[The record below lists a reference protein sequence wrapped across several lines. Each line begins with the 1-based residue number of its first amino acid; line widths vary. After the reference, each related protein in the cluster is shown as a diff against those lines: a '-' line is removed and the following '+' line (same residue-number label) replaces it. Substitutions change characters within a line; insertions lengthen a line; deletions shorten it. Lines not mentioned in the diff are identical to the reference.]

1 MAHLHPVYDTDPH
14 FSIDSTSRGITYE
27 STERL
32 VIVQGDH
39 NSQRYTFELPRYI
52 DGHDMML
59 CDLVQVHYINIES
72 GGRGRS
78 TGVYK
83 VTDMQLATDD
93 DQVVVLSWLL
103 SQNATKYVGSLN
115 FVIRFVCTSGSKIDY
130 AWSTTVY
137 SAVAIITS
145 IDNAELVV
153 EQYAD
158 VLEQWYM
165 ELLMAGSS
173 SADTVYAARDQA
185 VEDVGDAK
193 DAAIAEVNST
203 KDAAVS
209 SVNSA
214 KDAAVTA
221 VGAAK
226 TTAIDGVQAD
236 VAAKTDEYFNSLQN
250 GAYKIIEQ
258 KASKKVDFWFGPQ
271 AEYNAI
277 PAAQRA
283 TDRVYIPTDD
293 TTLDDLNALIQDV
306 DDIKTGNQVVG
317 QATNATNADH
327 ATNAGS
333 ATEAE
338 NANYASNANHATS
351 ADSATNAT
359 NANHATSADSAT
371 SATNAD
377 YASSAGKAT
386 HISEGNI
393 VYKWESGTQLTSVS
407 IIETGLYLV
416 TFDYGDS
423 ASRATAVLDV
433 KDLGIT
439 THSHPIINFAVD
451 SDSKYFVIHRYREAY
466 YDGINKAIKVRR
478 GYLTSV
484 ANGGANTG
492 DDVNILEVR
501 RIMKYD
507 DITFT
512 IDNVSYTAARGMTW
526 YQYANSDRPAQA
538 GITLTCAATTNTVK
552 YNGSNST
559 TYVYLGSTM
568 VKGGDTIT
576 SGTNYVTISG

>member
-72 GGRGRS
+72 SGRGRS

-93 DQVVVLSWLL
+93 NNTVVLSWLL

-137 SAVAIITS
+137 SAVAIIAS

-258 KASKKVDFWFGPQ
+258 KASKKVDFWFGPE

-277 PAAQRA
+277 PAADRA

-293 TTLDDLNALIQDV
+293 TTLDDLNTLIQDV
-306 DDIKTGNQVVG
+306 DDIKTGVQVVG
-317 QATNATNADH
+317 QATNATNANY
-327 ATNAGS
+327 AANAGS
-333 ATEAE
+333 AAEAE
-338 NANYASNANHATS
+338 NANYASSANSATSAANANHATS
-351 ADSATNAT
+351 ADKSTILSIGSVAFEWDGNDLVYQVTAPSA
-359 NANHATSADSAT
+359 
-371 SATNAD
+371 
-377 YASSAGKAT
+377 
-386 HISEGNI
+386 
-393 VYKWESGTQLTSVS
+393 
-407 IIETGLYLV
+407 GLYLV
-416 TFDYGDS
+416 
-423 ASRATAVLDV
+423 
-433 KDLGIT
+433 
-439 THSHPIINFAVD
+439 
-451 SDSKYFVIHRYREAY
+451 E
-466 YDGINKAIKVRR
+466 YDTGYQSMSGVRR
-478 GYLTSV
+478 TSILSITGISSTAKTSEGTPYLDFHSSDGSV
-484 ANGGANTG
+484 YFYYYNSFYMPPTVGTGGK
-492 DDVNILEVR
+492 IYIVR
-501 RIMKYD
+501 
-507 DITFT
+507 
-512 IDNVSYTAARGMTW
+512 TA
-526 YQYANSDRPAQA
+526 
-538 GITLTCAATTNTVK
+538 
-552 YNGSNST
+552 SNSNT
-559 TYVYLGSTM
+559 NDNAKYPIC
-568 VKGGDTIT
+568 KIT
-576 SGTNYVTISG
+576 KIMDY

>member
-14 FSIDSTSRGITYE
+14 FSIDSTTRGITYE
-27 STERL
+27 SKEKL

-72 GGRGRS
+72 GGRGRG

-93 DQVVVLSWLL
+93 QNTVVLSWLV
-103 SQNATKYVGSLN
+103 SQNGTKYVGSLN
-115 FVIRFVCTSGSKIDY
+115 FVLRFACTSGSKIDY

-145 IDNAELVV
+145 IDNADLVV

-165 ELLMAGSS
+165 ELLMAGTS

-193 DAAIAEVNST
+193 GAAIAEVNST
-203 KDAAVS
+203 KDSAVS

-214 KDAAVTA
+214 KDDAVTA

-226 TTAIDGVQAD
+226 TTAIDGIQAD

-271 AEYNAI
+271 ADYNAI
-277 PAAQRA
+277 SAADRA

-293 TTLDDLNALIQDV
+293 TTLDEIDQKFESIIDG
-306 DDIKTGNQVVG
+306 TQVVG
-317 QATNATNADH
+317 MATNADNASY
-327 ATNAGS
+327 ATTAGS

-338 NANYASNANHATS
+338 NADYATTAGTANVATS
-351 ADSATNAT
+351 ANEAFILNNGEVIFNAIQQSDCP
-359 NANHATSADSAT
+359 TS
-371 SATNAD
+371 
-377 YASSAGKAT
+377 
-386 HISEGNI
+386 
-393 VYKWESGTQLTSVS
+393 
-407 IIETGLYLV
+407 IEVMSPGLYLINSFSYMDTSGTASGGLITFWLLITDLDKACSSMSYV
-416 TFDYGDS
+416 TVSS
-423 ASRATAVLDV
+423 ATHAPGYVYTAVYT
-433 KDLGIT
+433 K
-439 THSHPIINFAVD
+439 
-451 SDSKYFVIHRYREAY
+451 
-466 YDGINKAIKVRR
+466 
-478 GYLTSV
+478 
-484 ANGGANTG
+484 ANGIR
-492 DDVNILEVR
+492 VEVKSAGGSESATQYYK
-501 RIMKYD
+501 IMTVSKIMSFNNAIVD
-507 DITFT
+507 TITFKINSAT
-512 IDNVSYTAARGMTW
+512 CTATRGMTW
-526 YQYANSDRPAQA
+526 YQYANSAYPAQT
-538 GITLTCAATTNTVK
+538 GITLTCAAEGNVVK
-552 YNGSNST
+552 YGDST
-559 TYVYLGSTM
+559 SMTYVYLDRTM
-568 VKGGDTIT
+568 VKGNDVIT
-576 SGTNYVTISG
+576 PGTNYVTISG